1 MLEVPK
7 TPSFLL
13 HYTGEYSSKNML
25 FMPDGLMEIPEK
37 RLKYSDT
44 QMIKILVGQIL
55 NTTPHHQHALLGN
68 DIEPRVL
75 SSPCDKFPGF
85 FESGKNRGNRE
96 NPVTKMYIFFFYSF
110 FFFTFFPNISDFGVK

>member
-1 MLEVPK
+1 
-7 TPSFLL
+7 
-13 HYTGEYSSKNML
+13 
-25 FMPDGLMEIPEK
+25 MPDGLMEIPEK

-44 QMIKILVGQIL
+44 QMIKILVGQIV

-96 NPVTKMYIFFFYSF
+96 NPMTKMYIY
-110 FFFTFFPNISDFGVK
+110 FFFTFFSFLLFFFLDFGEKFHDPPKFS

>member
-1 MLEVPK
+1 
-7 TPSFLL
+7 
-13 HYTGEYSSKNML
+13 
-25 FMPDGLMEIPEK
+25 MPDGLMEIPEK

-44 QMIKILVGQIL
+44 QMIRILVGQIV

-75 SSPCDKFPGF
+75 SSPCDKFPRF

-96 NPVTKMYIFFFYSF
+96 NPVTKMYIYLFLLFFLFYF
-110 FFFTFFPNISDFGVK
+110 FFFFGFWRKIS